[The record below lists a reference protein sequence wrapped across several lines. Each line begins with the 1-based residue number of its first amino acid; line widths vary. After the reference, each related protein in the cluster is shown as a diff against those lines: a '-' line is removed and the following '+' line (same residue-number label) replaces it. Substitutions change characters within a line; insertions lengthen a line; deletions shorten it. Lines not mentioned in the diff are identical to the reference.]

1 MRRVLLLAFITGV
14 CFAEESQPLSQT
26 RLFKSIATG
35 CVEVD
40 LSSWNHPTK
49 SLLIKKGV
57 KLEQVQLCNKKRY
70 PVFYVEFPYD
80 PQGQTKDYFLPLYA
94 DMKKANGG
102 WPYSFV
108 ATSDN
113 TIVSVKYEKKAM
125 SIDYE
130 MYQP

>member
-1 MRRVLLLAFITGV
+1 MKLIFLLASITGV
-14 CFAEESQPLSQT
+14 CFAEDTQSLGQT
-26 RLFKSIATG
+26 KLYKSIATG
-35 CVEVD
+35 CISVD
-40 LSSWNHPTK
+40 LMSWSHPTK

-57 KLEQVQLCNKKRY
+57 KLEQVQLCNKNRY

-94 DMKKANGG
+94 DMKKANAG

-113 TIVSVKYEKKAM
+113 TIVSVKYQKKSM